1 MNKSEKEIAYFDYP
15 ITKKLKSN
23 GELKTLE
30 NSDALFQSVKIW
42 LCCNSRDKIRSLSG
56 GNLSKYIGKP
66 MDNDTANNIRSDII
80 YGLKYEFYPSITVV
94 DCKVV
99 ADKNRNMWIITIAG
113 YNSTLN
119 IGIND
124 YLVINN
130 R

>member
-15 ITKKLKSN
+15 ITKKLNSN
-23 GELKTLE
+23 VELKTLE

-94 DCKVV
+94 DCNVV
-99 ADKNRNMWIITIAG
+99 ADKTRNMWIITIAG